1 MEILRSNIFEKFSE
15 IIFGFSTKNG
25 LNRKEPFFFNLSFTV
40 GDDEN
45 IVKENRIAFANQLG
59 LDISQIAFQ
68 RQIHSDIITVVEKPG
83 VIGESDA
90 MITNKKNIG
99 LAISTADCT
108 PIFIYEKEKK
118 IIAAIHSGW
127 RGTEKKI
134 LSKTI
139 HKMIGNFNCQSQNM
153 FVYVGPSI
161 HQKNYEVGE
170 EVASLFDEKYLL
182 RNNGKIYLDV
192 LQANIDQLL
201 ENKIPQTLIEIS
213 PLCSFEEKDLLHSY
227 RRDGKNSGRALGIIA
242 MKD

>member
-1 MEILRSNIFEKFSE
+1 VEILRSKIFEKFSE

-68 RQIHSDIITVVEKPG
+68 RQIHSNIITVVEKPG
-83 VIGESDA
+83 IIGESDA

-99 LAISTADCT
+99 LAISSADCT

-118 IIAAIHSGW
+118 IIAAVHSGW

-139 HKMIGNFNCQSQNM
+139 HKMIDDFSCQAKNM

-182 RNNGKIYLDV
+182 RIDGKIYLDV

-201 ENKIPQTLIEIS
+201 ANKIPQTQIEIS
-213 PLCSFEEKDLLHSY
+213 SLCSFEEKDLLHSY